1 MACNAFIGTK
11 RLAKSIFV
19 AFICV
24 MTLSLSAC
32 VTVTDS
38 SKPKVDKRKLLE
50 SNIKLGMAYLNQGH
64 RDNALRS
71 FTKALELD
79 KSSAEAHLGMA
90 LIHQV
95 NGEWDMADKR
105 FQKALKSRADFSKS
119 NIQFSYA
126 RFLMDK
132 DDYEGAFKLFEITSN
147 DLSYGRRVNALF
159 NLGLCAEKLGN
170 PARAVAA
177 YEHALNINK
186 NFAPAALELAHK
198 NFGDEN
204 YAEAKKYLDVFA
216 RNSRQSARSLWLG
229 IRIERIFENQ
239 DKEASYALALKN
251 LHPYSREFLEYKK
264 LQEADK

>member
-1 MACNAFIGTK
+1 MICNAFRCTTLFRKSGF
-11 RLAKSIFV
+11 LALV
-19 AFICV
+19 GLLMV
-24 MTLSLSAC
+24 SLSGC
-32 VTVTDS
+32 VTVTDA

-132 DDYEGAFKLFEITSN
+132 DDYEEAFKLFEITSN

-159 NLGLCAEKLGN
+159 NLGLCAEKLGK

-186 NFAPAALELAHK
+186 NFGPAALELAHK
-198 NFGDEN
+198 HFDSGR
-204 YAEAKKYLDVFA
+204 YAESKKYLDVFA

-229 IRIERIFENQ
+229 IRIERIFDNQ

-264 LQEADK
+264 LLEADK